1 MRLRVRKASQQR
13 SATPSARTAKTKR
26 KHSEVEHAL
35 SPEDAK
41 MQKRDT
47 GIFSTIKRFIR
58 GNAVKVEQCT
68 PPKRSRVDCDS
79 DSNLITSTPTG
90 GNLPSRANPRTRRK
104 GPVNGDTMTGQ
115 SKPVKPNGKLEV
127 QTETPSSP
135 PRTTLL
141 GTIFSPVFS
150 FFSPANKNATA
161 GSDSPGQAVEAEEIV
176 KQLDMEQLE
185 ETPTSTTTDGRD
197 LTFDPALN
205 PRPLPHV
212 DTSVEEGEIVTEA
225 DMPPLTAVGSNS
237 SYPDVPPSP
246 PAEGT
251 YEEDW
256 EVFDPYFFIKHVP
269 PLTEEQLTRKPALPL
284 KTRSTPEFSLV
295 LDLDETLVHCSL
307 NELEDAALTFP
318 VLFQDV
324 IYQVYVRLRPFF
336 REFLERMSQIYE
348 IILFTASKKVY
359 ADKLLNILDP
369 KKQLVRH
376 RLFREHCVCVQGN
389 YIKDLNILGRDLSK
403 TVIIDNSPQ
412 AFAYQL
418 SNGIPIESWFV
429 DKNDNEL
436 LKLVPFLEKLVELAS
451 FQRSNSHD
459 KVRKIVAEEG
469 RAARNLIAWSV
480 PVESKE
486 EEAKTKNHGNSNA
499 RAQRIN
505 SGLHRNKKQ
514 NSVLDCKNAP
524 GSILDKGPEKS
535 PTKTR
540 QPRKVD
546 LRARY
551 WAFLFDNLRRAV
563 DEIYVTCES
572 DQSVVECKEVLMM
585 LDNYVR
591 DFKALIDWIQ
601 LQEKLE
607 KTDAQNRGPPPTL
620 AVARLSHT
628 GPSWADRVK
637 CSQSLPVPSPS
648 VNVPAEKPAKKD
660 AEGWE
665 TVQRGR
671 SMRPRSNTMVA
682 KVSPVLAHVSP
693 KDDSDKENQ
702 RIQPSPQEKSQ
713 EVREQEQPAPQEQ
726 SQETE
731 KTPVIEAQCPELDSD
746 PGPPPITISQPE
758 EPGTGQ
764 AKVEQGMEGSVWKVA
779 APSAKAGYWASQGR
793 AGDGGVGVEGRSTVG
808 KSGGSR
814 LRSPGSDDAGVHAG
828 PHRTFHQQGGIV
840 YGKGPQSMAEVLAKK
855 EELADRLEKA
865 NEEAIASAIAE
876 EEQLTR
882 EIQAENNEL
891 ETDNESDFSA
901 SIGSGSCGLNLD
913 WSEMLADYD
922 GNDANSIC
930 IANYVKVSREPW
942 RQSTSWGDMVE
953 EEPSRPPGHGIHM
966 HEKLS
971 SPSRKRTIAE
981 SKKKHE
987 EKQLKAQQ
995 LRDKLREEKTHKL
1008 QKLLERVNE
1017 IAFINTLEAQNKRHD
1032 VLAKLNEYE
1041 QRLNELQEER
1051 QRRQEEKQARDE
1063 AVQERKR
1070 ALEAER
1076 QARVEELLM
1085 KRREQEARI
1094 EQQRQEKERAR
1105 EDAARERARDRE
1117 ERLAALSAA
1126 QQEAMEELQKKIQ
1139 MKHDESSRRH
1149 MEQIEQRKEKAAEL
1163 SSGRHANTDYAP
1175 KLTPYER
1182 KKQCSLCNVVI
1193 TSEVH
1198 LFSHIKGKRHQQAV
1212 RDSSSIQGRELSDE
1226 EVEHLSLKKYIVDI
1240 VTDSSVPSDNAKE
1253 GEERQKARKKAKK
1266 LRARMNSRAKEY
1278 ETCMEAKTQ
1287 TPDSPYKAKLQ
1298 RLVKDLVKQQ
1308 QGQDSGQWA
1317 SNKVSGL
1324 DRTLGEISRI
1334 LEKQALYSLEVSL
1347 NDSFYQ
1353 EHEYISCV
1361 LSPRPPTQTR
1371 SGDFHRDLAL
1381 KNSRRLCFYLAV
1393 IWWPVLEP
1401 AVRNSRRE
1409 SRICSGRGM
1418 PRAHGDDLAHVGLPG
1433 VTAKPAQFAFRS
1445 LCAAVNT
1452 YYLSCVRCHNN
1463 CSYVLYSNKITF
1475 LMDILLHQLTLF
1487 VPDEDKSIF
1496 GRSVNKQIF
1505 EGLTTGLLQTI
1516 ATVLGQLHP
1525 PNLDGDAP
1533 RICSPDAKSRP
1544 VASENFNTRAQDL
1557 ISYVVNMGLID
1568 KLYGCFLSIQGPI
1581 DESPKMAAFLEQATA
1596 FLHGMCKLCFAV
1608 TGRSLSVFDNK
1619 RQDPTGLTALLQSTD
1634 LVGVLHM
1641 LYCILLHSAPPD
1653 ALSAGPVG
1661 PQEPYSPSVI
1671 QVALQGLRFLNT
1683 FALLDLSAFQ
1693 GVLGAE
1699 GLSLAFR
1706 HIVSSLLW
1714 YCSQHSS
1721 EELLHELIICI
1732 GYFTVNHPDNQWL
1745 RTSYR
1750 PSILLSPFVSPL
1762 PSYQVFIKE
1771 QTPGPQV
1778 IVQSGRQPSV
1788 LQKLCQLPF
1797 QYFSHPRLIKVLFPS
1812 LICACYNNLQNK
1824 VILQQEMS
1832 CVLLATFI
1840 QDCATNE
1847 NQSDSKAS
1855 HPEKGLA
1862 PLDYCE
1868 LSNRFP
1874 RDQWDAALQFFLKK
1888 QEE

>member
-1 MRLRVRKASQQR
+1 MS
-13 SATPSARTAKTKR
+13 
-26 KHSEVEHAL
+26 
-35 SPEDAK
+35 
-41 MQKRDT
+41 
-47 GIFSTIKRFIR
+47 G
-58 GNAVKVEQCT
+58 
-68 PPKRSRVDCDS
+68 
-79 DSNLITSTPTG
+79 
-90 GNLPSRANPRTRRK
+90 
-104 GPVNGDTMTGQ
+104 
-115 SKPVKPNGKLEV
+115 
-127 QTETPSSP
+127 
-135 PRTTLL
+135 
-141 GTIFSPVFS
+141 
-150 FFSPANKNATA
+150 
-161 GSDSPGQAVEAEEIV
+161 
-176 KQLDMEQLE
+176 LDMDE
-185 ETPTSTTTDGRD
+185 E
-197 LTFDPALN
+197 PAYRL
-205 PRPLPHV
+205 
-212 DTSVEEGEIVTEA
+212 
-225 DMPPLTAVGSNS
+225 
-237 SYPDVPPSP
+237 
-246 PAEGT
+246 
-251 YEEDW
+251 
-256 EVFDPYFFIKHVP
+256 YFY
-269 PLTEEQLTRKPALPL
+269 
-284 KTRSTPEFSLV
+284 S
-295 LDLDETLVHCSL
+295 
-307 NELEDAALTFP
+307 
-318 VLFQDV
+318 
-324 IYQVYVRLRPFF
+324 
-336 REFLERMSQIYE
+336 
-348 IILFTASKKVY
+348 
-359 ADKLLNILDP
+359 
-369 KKQLVRH
+369 
-376 RLFREHCVCVQGN
+376 
-389 YIKDLNILGRDLSK
+389 
-403 TVIIDNSPQ
+403 
-412 AFAYQL
+412 
-418 SNGIPIESWFV
+418 
-429 DKNDNEL
+429 
-436 LKLVPFLEKLVELAS
+436 AS

-486 EEAKTKNHGNSNA
+486 EDAKSKNHGNSNA

-514 NSVLDCKNAP
+514 NSALDCKNAP

-572 DQSVVECKEVLMM
+572 DQSVVECREVLMM

-607 KTDAQNRGPPPTL
+607 KTDAQNRPTSLAWEVRKMSPGRHVMSSPSSDRIVPSPGVRRALNFGGPPPTL

-648 VNVPAEKPAKKD
+648 VNIPAEKPAKKD

-682 KVSPVLAHVSP
+682 KVSPVLTHVSP

-702 RIQPSPQEKSQ
+702 RIQPSSQEKSQ
-713 EVREQEQPAPQEQ
+713 EVKEQEQPVPQEQ

-731 KTPVIEAQCPELDSD
+731 KTSVIE
-746 PGPPPITISQPE
+746 
-758 EPGTGQ
+758 
-764 AKVEQGMEGSVWKVA
+764 
-779 APSAKAGYWASQGR
+779 
-793 AGDGGVGVEGRSTVG
+793 
-808 KSGGSR
+808 
-814 LRSPGSDDAGVHAG
+814 
-828 PHRTFHQQGGIV
+828 
-840 YGKGPQSMAEVLAKK
+840 PQSMAEVLAKK

-922 GNDANSIC
+922 A
-930 IANYVKVSREPW
+930 REPW
-942 RQSTSWGDMVE
+942 RQSTSWGDIVE
-953 EEPSRPPGHGIHM
+953 EEPARPPGHGIHM

-1008 QKLLERVNE
+1008 QKLLEREKEVRKWKEELLDQRRKMMEEKLLHAEFKRELQLQAIVKKAQEEEAKVNE

-1226 EVEHLSLKKYIVDI
+1226 EVEHLSQKKYIVDI
-1240 VTDSSVPSDNAKE
+1240 VTDSSVPSDSAKE

-1334 LEKQALYSLEVSL
+1334 LEKQNNADQVAFQVGGGLSALEQILQVVTTA
-1347 NDSFYQ
+1347 
-1353 EHEYISCV
+1353 C
-1361 LSPRPPTQTR
+1361 SPTAVPRIP
-1371 SGDFHRDLAL
+1371 L
-1381 KNSRRLCFYLAV
+1381 K
-1393 IWWPVLEP
+1393 
-1401 AVRNSRRE
+1401 
-1409 SRICSGRGM
+1409 
-1418 PRAHGDDLAHVGLPG
+1418 
-1433 VTAKPAQFAFRS
+1433 S
-1445 LCAAVNT
+1445 LCTAVNT
-1452 YYLSCVRCHNN
+1452 YYLSCVHCHNN

-1475 LMDILLHQLTLF
+1475 LMDLLLHQLTLF
-1487 VPDEDKSIF
+1487 VPDEDNSIF

-1505 EGLTTGLLQTI
+1505 EGLTTGLLQTV

-1533 RICSPDAKSRP
+1533 RICTPDAKSRP
-1544 VASENFNTRAQDL
+1544 VASENFSTRTQDL

-1641 LYCILLHSAPPD
+1641 LYCILLHSALPD
-1653 ALSAGPVG
+1653 SLSTGPVG
-1661 PQEPYSPSVI
+1661 PQEPYSPAVI

-1693 GVLGAE
+1693 CVSGAE

-1721 EELLHELIICI
+1721 EELLHELIICV
-1732 GYFTVNHPDNQWL
+1732 GYFTVNHPDNQ
-1745 RTSYR
+1745 
-1750 PSILLSPFVSPL
+1750 
-1762 PSYQVFIKE
+1762 
-1771 QTPGPQV
+1771 V
-1778 IVQSGRQPSV
+1778 IVLSGRQPSV

-1840 QDCATNE
+1840 QDCATNV
-1847 NQSDSKAS
+1847 NQSDSKAP
-1855 HPEKGLA
+1855 HPEKGWA

-1874 RDQWDAALQFFLKK
+1874 RDQWDSALQFFLKK

>member
-1 MRLRVRKASQQR
+1 MSKDGRYDGRRRGVGQQHRLGLR
-13 SATPSARTAKTKR
+13 S
-26 KHSEVEHAL
+26 
-35 SPEDAK
+35 
-41 MQKRDT
+41 
-47 GIFSTIKRFIR
+47 
-58 GNAVKVEQCT
+58 
-68 PPKRSRVDCDS
+68 
-79 DSNLITSTPTG
+79 
-90 GNLPSRANPRTRRK
+90 
-104 GPVNGDTMTGQ
+104 GQ
-115 SKPVKPNGKLEV
+115 SG
-127 QTETPSSP
+127 
-135 PRTTLL
+135 
-141 GTIFSPVFS
+141 
-150 FFSPANKNATA
+150 
-161 GSDSPGQAVEAEEIV
+161 
-176 KQLDMEQLE
+176 
-185 ETPTSTTTDGRD
+185 DGRD
-197 LTFDPALN
+197 RSA
-205 PRPLPHV
+205 
-212 DTSVEEGEIVTEA
+212 
-225 DMPPLTAVGSNS
+225 SNS
-237 SYPDVPPSP
+237 SGSSHGGGKGRNTP
-246 PAEGT
+246 
-251 YEEDW
+251 
-256 EVFDPYFFIKHVP
+256 INI
-269 PLTEEQLTRKPALPL
+269 AL
-284 KTRSTPEFSLV
+284 K
-295 LDLDETLVHCSL
+295 
-307 NELEDAALTFP
+307 
-318 VLFQDV
+318 
-324 IYQVYVRLRPFF
+324 
-336 REFLERMSQIYE
+336 
-348 IILFTASKKVY
+348 
-359 ADKLLNILDP
+359 
-369 KKQLVRH
+369 
-376 RLFREHCVCVQGN
+376 
-389 YIKDLNILGRDLSK
+389 
-403 TVIIDNSPQ
+403 
-412 AFAYQL
+412 
-418 SNGIPIESWFV
+418 
-429 DKNDNEL
+429 
-436 LKLVPFLEKLVELAS
+436 AS

-486 EEAKTKNHGNSNA
+486 EEAKSKNHGNSNA
-499 RAQRIN
+499 RPQRIN

-514 NSVLDCKNAP
+514 NSALDCKSAP

-535 PTKTR
+535 PTKIR

-572 DQSVVECKEVLMM
+572 DQSVVECREVLMM

-607 KTDAQNRGPPPTL
+607 KTDVQNRPTSLAWEVRKMSPGRHVMSSPSSDRIVPSPGVRRALNFGGPPPTL
-620 AVARLSHT
+620 AVARLTHT

-637 CSQSLPVPSPS
+637 CSQSLSVPRPS
-648 VNVPAEKPAKKD
+648 VNIPAEKPAKKD

-713 EVREQEQPAPQEQ
+713 EVREEEQPVPQEQ

-731 KTPVIEAQCPELDSD
+731 KTSVIEPPAENIEDPGQSFSAPSDPTPPPTSPLSLALCSVLDSD
-746 PGPPPITISQPE
+746 PDPPPVTLSQLE
-758 EPGTGQ
+758 ELGTGQ

-779 APSAKAGYWASQGR
+779 APPAKAETAVYVPLAAMTLESML
-793 AGDGGVGVEGRSTVG
+793 DPTELST
-808 KSGGSR
+808 
-814 LRSPGSDDAGVHAG
+814 
-828 PHRTFHQQGGIV
+828 
-840 YGKGPQSMAEVLAKK
+840 PQSMAEVLAKK

-901 SIGSGSCGLNLD
+901 SIGSGSCGLSLD

-922 GNDANSIC
+922 A
-930 IANYVKVSREPW
+930 REPW

-953 EEPSRPPGHGIHM
+953 EEPARPPGHGIHM

-1008 QKLLERVNE
+1008 QKLLEREKEVRKWKEELLDQRRRMMEEKLLHAEFKRELQLQAIVKKAQEEEAKVNE

-1076 QARVEELLM
+1076 QTHGAD
-1085 KRREQEARI
+1085 
-1094 EQQRQEKERAR
+1094 RA
-1105 EDAARERARDRE
+1105 E
-1117 ERLAALSAA
+1117 
-1126 QQEAMEELQKKIQ
+1126 QEAMEELQKKIQ

-1226 EVEHLSLKKYIVDI
+1226 EVEHLSQKKYIVDI
-1240 VTDSSVPSDNAKE
+1240 VTDSSMPSESAKE

-1334 LEKQALYSLEVSL
+1334 LEKQNNADQEAFQVGGGLSALEQILQV
-1347 NDSFYQ
+1347 
-1353 EHEYISCV
+1353 
-1361 LSPRPPTQTR
+1361 
-1371 SGDFHRDLAL
+1371 
-1381 KNSRRLCFYLAV
+1381 
-1393 IWWPVLEP
+1393 
-1401 AVRNSRRE
+1401 
-1409 SRICSGRGM
+1409 
-1418 PRAHGDDLAHVGLPG
+1418 
-1433 VTAKPAQFAFRS
+1433 VTAASSPTAVPRIPHKS
-1445 LCAAVNT
+1445 LCTAVNT
-1452 YYLSCVRCHNN
+1452 YYLSCIHCHNN

-1475 LMDILLHQLTLF
+1475 LMDLLLHQLTLF

-1496 GRSVNKQIF
+1496 GRSVNKQVF
-1505 EGLTTGLLQTI
+1505 EGLTTGLLQTV
-1516 ATVLGQLHP
+1516 ATALGQLHP

-1533 RICSPDAKSRP
+1533 RICTPDTKSRP
-1544 VASENFNTRAQDL
+1544 AASENFNTRAQDL

-1568 KLYGCFLSIQGPI
+1568 KLYGCFLYVQGPI
-1581 DESPKMAAFLEQATA
+1581 DECPKMTAFLEQATA

-1608 TGRSLSVFDNK
+1608 TGRSLSIFDNK
-1619 RQDPTGLTALLQSTD
+1619 RQDPTSLTALLQSTD

-1653 ALSAGPVG
+1653 SLSAGSVG
-1661 PQEPYSPSVI
+1661 PQEPYSPTVI

-1693 GVLGAE
+1693 CVLGAE

-1721 EELLHELIICI
+1721 EELLHELIICV
-1732 GYFTVNHPDNQWL
+1732 GYFTVNHPDN
-1745 RTSYR
+1745 
-1750 PSILLSPFVSPL
+1750 
-1762 PSYQVFIKE
+1762 
-1771 QTPGPQV
+1771 QV

-1847 NQSDSKAS
+1847 NKSDSKAS
-1855 HPEKGLA
+1855 HSEKGWA
-1862 PLDYCE
+1862 SLDFCE

-1874 RDQWDAALQFFLKK
+1874 RDQWDTALQFFLKK
-1888 QEE
+1888 QQEE